1 MDQADAQMEA
11 AIKERA
17 GASELFAKKRTQA
30 SEAQRTFRAERQ
42 VSTDAE
48 VAGDGDVVAE
58 EEHAEEHI
66 EQHVEQQT
74 TRQAM
79 LAKRKAYVRRMQER
93 QLKD

>member
-11 AIKERA
+11 AMKEGA
-17 GASELFAKKRTQA
+17 GASELFTKKRTQE
-30 SEAQRTFRAERQ
+30 SEAQRTFSAERQ
-42 VSTDAE
+42 VSTGAE
-48 VAGDGDVVAE
+48 VAGDGDGVA

-66 EQHVEQQT
+66 EQHIEQPT
-74 TRQAM
+74 SRQAM

>member
-11 AIKERA
+11 AMKEGA
-17 GASELFAKKRTQA
+17 GAPELFSKKRTQE
-30 SEAQRTFRAERQ
+30 SEAQRTFSAERQ
-42 VSTDAE
+42 VSTGAE
-48 VAGDGDVVAE
+48 VVGDGDGVA

-66 EQHVEQQT
+66 EQHIEQPT
-74 TRQAM
+74 SRQAM